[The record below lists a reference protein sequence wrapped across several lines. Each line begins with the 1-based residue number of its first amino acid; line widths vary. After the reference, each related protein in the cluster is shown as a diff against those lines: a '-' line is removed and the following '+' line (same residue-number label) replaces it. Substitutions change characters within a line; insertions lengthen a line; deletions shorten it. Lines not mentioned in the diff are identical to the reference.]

1 MRAHKDQ
8 YLLRFLADERGATA
22 VEYALVI
29 GLIASAIVGSI
40 TSIGVNINNHMN
52 TVASSING

>member
-1 MRAHKDQ
+1 MRAHKDHC
-8 YLLRFLADERGATA
+8 LLRFLADERGATA

-29 GLIASAIVGSI
+29 GLIAIAIVGSI